1 MKELANKF
9 IAFLIS
15 LVLISLIVFFVF
27 QILPGDPALIILGA
41 DADVNQ
47 LEALR
52 ESLGLNQPLSVRYL
66 DWVKGAVSGDL
77 GISIKYN
84 RPVAELIRDSLPVTI
99 TMGVMAL
106 TMSVALGLFLGTI
119 ISKYSHTIWG
129 QLLSAATQIGLAI
142 PTFWMGIMLML
153 IFSVTFKLFPTT
165 NYINYQEDFF
175 GFAKGLFLPSLALA
189 MGNSAI
195 IIRFFKNSVND
206 NMNQD
211 YVRTALSRGC
221 NDNRVLFTHVFRNAL
236 LPIITIIGMI
246 AAETLSGSMIV
257 ENIFGLAGLGQLI
270 VRAIATR
277 DLPLIQSTCLLVA
290 VVVVS
295 VNFIVDALYKFAD
308 PRLRIQ

>member
-1 MKELANKF
+1 MKILANKL
-9 IAFLIS
+9 IAFLVS

-41 DADVNQ
+41 DADINQ

-52 ESLGLNQPLSVRYL
+52 ESMGLNLPLSTRYFN
-66 DWVKGAVSGDL
+66 WVKGALTGDL
-77 GISIKYN
+77 GISIRYN
-84 RPVAELIRDSLPVTI
+84 MPVADLIKSRLPVTL

-106 TMSVALGLFLGTI
+106 IMSIAIGLSLGTI
-119 ISKYSHTIWG
+119 ISKYEHTICG
-129 QLLSAATQIGLAI
+129 QLLSAFTQVGLAI
-142 PTFWMGIMLML
+142 PTFWMGLMLML
-153 IFSVTFKLFPTT
+153 VFSVILKLFPTVG
-165 NYINYQEDFF
+165 YINYHDDFF
-175 GFAKGLFLPSLALA
+175 GFVRGLFLPSLALA

-195 IIRFFKNSVND
+195 IIRFFKSSVSD
-206 NMNQD
+206 NMSQD

-236 LPIITIIGMI
+236 LPIITITGMI

-257 ENIFGLAGLGQLI
+257 ENVFSLPGLGQLI
-270 VRAIATR
+270 ITSISTR
-277 DLPLIQSTCLLVA
+277 DMPLVQASCLFVA

-308 PRLRIQ
+308 PRLRVQ